1 MIYANIF
8 YKPYK
13 NILLNTKKLIIM
25 MLASAYVQ
33 LLKEMREKGYDH
45 PDINTKLKLMAPNEV
60 KLFCIYANGDIRYN
74 GGERQI
80 VDVFYQAFEKFYGDG
95 YFLSEDCKD
104 CDAVESHVFQKY
116 NDAWYQISGDCIDG
130 LDGDNGIKLLDR
142 LNETKELQ
150 ITAKLCLN
158 RIKREKDFV
167 RSHPNDLSQTEFVC
181 KVVDEMINCA
191 WKAQAEEILSY
202 VGGYNCKQII
212 SRDGKVLYPKQRR
225 I

>member
-1 MIYANIF
+1 
-8 YKPYK
+8 
-13 NILLNTKKLIIM
+13 M
-25 MLASAYVQ
+25 MLAVAYVQ
-33 LLKEMREKGYDH
+33 LLKDIRKKGYDH
-45 PDINTKLKLMAPNEV
+45 PDINSKLNSMTLDEI
-60 KLFCIYANGDIRYN
+60 KLFCIYETGDITYN

-80 VDVFYQAFEKFYGDG
+80 VDTYYQAYEKYYGDG
-95 YFLSEDCKD
+95 YFLSSENCKD
-104 CDAVESHVFQKY
+104 CDAFESHVFQKH

-158 RIKREKDFV
+158 RIKREKDVV
-167 RSHPNDLSQTEFVC
+167 RTDPYELTKPEFVC

-202 VGGYNCKQII
+202 VGGYNCKKII
-212 SRDGKVLYPKQRR
+212 NRDGKVLYPKQIR

>member
-80 VDVFYQAFEKFYGDG
+80 VDVFYQAYEKYYGDG

-104 CDAVESHVFQKY
+104 CDAVETHVFQKY

>member
-13 NILLNTKKLIIM
+13 NILLNTKKQIIM

-33 LLKEMREKGYDH
+33 LLKEMRQKGYDH
-45 PDINTKLKLMAPNEV
+45 PDINSKLKFMTPNEI
-60 KLFCIYANGDIRYN
+60 KLFCIYTNGDTRYY
-74 GGERQI
+74 GKERQI
-80 VDVFYQAFEKFYGDG
+80 VDVFYQAYEKYYGDG
-95 YFLSEDCKD
+95 YFLLEDCKD

-202 VGGYNCKQII
+202 VGGYNCKKII
-212 SRDGKVLYPKQRR
+212 SRDGKVLYPKERH

>member
-1 MIYANIF
+1 
-8 YKPYK
+8 
-13 NILLNTKKLIIM
+13 M

-60 KLFCIYANGDIRYN
+60 KLFRIYANGDTRYN
-74 GGERQI
+74 GRERQI
-80 VDVFYQAFEKFYGDG
+80 VDVFYQAYEKYYGDG

-104 CDAVESHVFQKY
+104 CDAVETHVFQKY

-158 RIKREKDFV
+158 RIKREKDVV
-167 RSHPNDLSQTEFVC
+167 RAYPNDLSQTEFVC

-202 VGGYNCKQII
+202 VGGYNCKKII
-212 SRDGKVLYPKQRR
+212 SRDGKVLYPKERH

>member
-1 MIYANIF
+1 
-8 YKPYK
+8 
-13 NILLNTKKLIIM
+13 M
-25 MLASAYVQ
+25 MLAVAYVQ
-33 LLKEMREKGYDH
+33 LLNDMLQKGYDH

-60 KLFCIYANGDIRYN
+60 KLFRIYANGDTRYN

-80 VDVFYQAFEKFYGDG
+80 VDTYYQAYEKFYGDG
-95 YFLSEDCKD
+95 YFLSSENCKD

-212 SRDGKVLYPKQRR
+212 SRDGKVLYPKDRH

>member
-60 KLFCIYANGDIRYN
+60 KLFRIYANGDTRYY
-74 GGERQI
+74 GKERQI
-80 VDVFYQAFEKFYGDG
+80 VDVFYQAYEKYYGDG